1 MNKMLKTFISYGL
14 SFLFM
19 SASSHV
25 DLHYQDNYDGYSICD
40 ISCDEEKHH
49 SISHQCEK
57 CLNKTNRLIT
67 QEFIELSSNEYR
79 TTLYSS
85 NENYEDKIIYF
96 NLYSRPPP
104 RLI

>member
-19 SASSHV
+19 SASFHV
-25 DLHYQDNYDGYSICD
+25 DLYYQDNYDGYSICD

-57 CLNKTNRLIT
+57 CLNKTNRFIS

-79 TTLYSS
+79 TVLYSS
-85 NENYEDKIIYF
+85 NENIENKFIPF

-104 RLI
+104 SLI

>member
-19 SASSHV
+19 SASFHV

-57 CLNKTNRLIT
+57 CLNKTNRLIA

-79 TTLYSS
+79 TALYSS
-85 NENYEDKIIYF
+85 NEIFEDEIIPF

-104 RLI
+104 SLL